1 MNYFEYL
8 NKRIATDATP
18 VNSISVNT
26 SGVNPFISAPIFSN
40 SNQNVSL
47 NGVSIFTSAKKEDLS
62 KIDYEKLLAEQT
74 SDNSKLSPLEFVL
87 KEFLSID
94 KIKKLADKNSD
105 GEISIEEAREFVEN
119 LVAKDGNAE
128 ELSLAYFERL
138 IN

>member
-8 NKRIATDATP
+8 NKRIITDATP

-26 SGVNPFISAPIFSN
+26 TGVNPFVSAPIFSN

-105 GEISIEEAREFVEN
+105 GVISIEEAREFVEN
-119 LVAKDGNAE
+119 LAAKDGNTE
-128 ELSLAYFERL
+128 ELSLADL
-138 IN
+138 